1 MITGFSNAR
10 EWFINFNC
18 NIMMT
23 IYVIE
28 WRTIS
33 FYLHK
38 NNAVSDEFRI
48 LTVQLS
54 SLGINSCTILKRHIS
69 IAMVHLN

>member
-28 WRTIS
+28 WKTIS

-38 NNAVSDEFRI
+38 NNAVPDEFRI
-48 LTVQLS
+48 SDS
-54 SLGINSCTILKRHIS
+54 SVIKP
-69 IAMVHLN
+69 